1 MQEKEEKGKKV
12 HNLVLTEKE
21 MWIWKKIQMKKIN
34 RDDLKT
40 NNDSVVDTL
49 KKGLEVDGYKK

>member
-21 MWIWKKIQMKKIN
+21 MWIWKKIQTRKIE
-34 RDDLKT
+34 RDDFKT
-40 NNDSVVDTL
+40 NNDALVDTI
-49 KKGLEVDGYKK
+49 KKGLKVK